1 MKIALVSAPVWNGD
15 IDRNVRTMVRYLGKL
30 RGQAD
35 VVVFGE
41 SVLQGFDCLC
51 WDYAADR
58 HTAVTLT
65 DASIQRMRTA
75 ARESGTAVS
84 FGFVERYGETLYS
97 SQIFIGADGK
107 IINVFHR
114 VSAGWKDCRFTDD
127 HYREGERF
135 ASFPYCGKT
144 FAVGLCG
151 DLWTAGRPAEMRALS
166 ADVVLWPVWC
176 DYPAGE
182 WNRSVK
188 LEYARQAGQ
197 CGHACCLS
205 IPAARIRQRQ
215 TQLPA
220 VRSGSKM
227 RKSCQSCRPEPRASS
242 LRNSGRMGD
251 HGKYVPNIDKRKALS
266 YTDQVKK
273 TPVFAGIG
281 YFLRNKMIS
290 GGRHGFYGNTE
301 SCH

>member
-58 HTAVTLT
+58 HTAVPLT

-84 FGFVERYGETLYS
+84 FGFVERYGEALYS

-135 ASFPYCGKT
+135 ARFPYRGKT

-176 DYPAGE
+176 DYPAEE

-188 LEYARQAGQ
+188 LEYAGQAGQ
-197 CGHACCLS
+197 CGTCVLLVNPCCKD
-205 IPAARIRQRQ
+205 PAAADAATGGAVWFRNKEIVSE
-215 TQLPA
+215 LPA
-220 VRSGSKM
+220 G
-227 RKSCQSCRPEPRASS
+227 
-242 LRNSGRMGD
+242 
-251 HGKYVPNIDKRKALS
+251 
-266 YTDQVKK
+266 
-273 TPVFAGIG
+273 
-281 YFLRNKMIS
+281 
-290 GGRHGFYGNTE
+290 TE
-301 SCH
+301 GVLLTEIR